1 MNLIKNVARKVD
13 VLIDYLHEKRL
24 ETVGLIPEE
33 MLKVNSKLVL
43 ARVSGFGSVSGQF
56 GGDVVFAA
64 MSGAMSTIDKKPEDL
79 ENALKEAHGKVLKI

>member
-1 MNLIKNVARKVD
+1 
-13 VLIDYLHEKRL
+13 
-24 ETVGLIPEE
+24 

-79 ENALKEAHGKVLKI
+79 ENALKEAHGKVLKIWLINLYVFSLDTCGAIAYYHGNNNGNLKCKL